1 MIGTLLQ
8 RAALALALT
17 TALPAIASDAFAA
30 PATREEFPTPGGFT
44 AGYAQVEGVKLHYL
58 KGGRGPLVLL
68 VHGFGQSWYEWH

>member
-1 MIGTLLQ
+1 MFATLLK

-17 TALPAIASDAFAA
+17 TALPAIGSDALAA
-30 PATREEFPTPGGFT
+30 PAVREEFPTPGGFT
-44 AGYAQVEGVKLHYL
+44 AGYAQEEGVKLHYL